1 MNSPEQIKN
10 DAMELFDT
18 ANIFDNSNTHV
29 IERYHDFFAQDEV
42 QDILKNEEIVQSARI
57 LFDNSLNISTAS
69 KMGYM
74 HRNTLIYRIEKIK
87 RVIGLDIRI
96 FKEALVFVNMLLI
109 YDFFQV

>member
-1 MNSPEQIKN
+1 MSAEQIKST
-10 DAMELFDT
+10 ALELFDT

-29 IERYHDFFAQDEV
+29 IERYHDFFAMDEV
-42 QDILKNEEIVQSARI
+42 QDILSNQEIVHSARV
-57 LFDNSLNISTAS
+57 LFEYSLNISTAS

-74 HRNTLIYRIEKIK
+74 HRNTLIYRIDKIK
-87 RVIGLDIRI
+87 RMIGLDIRI

>member
-1 MNSPEQIKN
+1 MNKPNEIKKA
-10 DAMELFDT
+10 AMELFDT
-18 ANIFDNSNTHV
+18 GNIFDDANTHV
-29 IERYHDFFAQDEV
+29 IERYHDFFALVPV
-42 QDILKNEEIVQSARI
+42 QDILKNEDIIKSARI
-57 LFDNSLNISTAS
+57 LFDYSLNISEAS

-87 RVIGLDIRI
+87 RTIGLDIRI